1 MPKKILLT
9 LLLVT
14 FLTACVP
21 ASPTIDSSQPAE
33 STLTATPVQETAAS
47 DWWKEA
53 VFYEIFVRSFYDSDG
68 NGIGDFNGITQKLD
82 YIESLGVNGLWL
94 MPIHPSPSY
103 HGYDV
108 TNYYNVNHDYG
119 SMDDFKKLLEEA
131 HKRDIKIIIDLV
143 INHTSD
149 QHPFFRNAGSDV
161 NGPYRDWYIWSNE
174 SQGNNWRQSGS
185 DSMYYYALF
194 CGCMPDLNYNNPE
207 VSAEIY
213 RITDFWLNNVGVD
226 GFRVDAAK
234 HLIEEGGKIENTPAT
249 HEWYRNFY
257 PIYKAQNPQA
267 YTVGE
272 VFGAGSSV
280 IRSYTGDQLDQVF
293 NFEMSSGF
301 VNSANGGAN
310 SGIISAYKFA
320 AQDMPD
326 HNYATFLTN
335 HDQTR
340 AMSVFNGKVE
350 KAKLASFLMLTAP
363 GTPFIYYGEE
373 IGMMGQKP
381 DPDLRVPM
389 QWSGEENAGFTTG
402 KPWRSPNADYT
413 QVNVT
418 AQSNDP
424 SSLLLHY
431 QTLLKLRK
439 EHSALKQGD
448 AVLIDT
454 GNPAVFGL
462 LRTSA
467 DETLLILVNL
477 SASAVQDYELTLDES
492 ALTGTAFTLVSIFG
506 NAQNTQSLTVTNGKF
521 QGYMPLAELPPFQGF
536 IFELR

>member
-9 LLLVT
+9 LLLII
-14 FLTACVP
+14 FLSACVP
-21 ASPTIDSSQPAE
+21 AAPTIDSPQQAE
-33 STLTATPVQETAAS
+33 ITLTPPTVPVTEAT

-68 NGIGDFNGITQKLD
+68 NGIGDFNGIAQKLD
-82 YIESLGVNGLWL
+82 YIESLGVNALWL
-94 MPIHPSPSY
+94 MPIQPSPSY

-119 SMDDFKKLLEEA
+119 SMDDFKNLLEEA

-149 QHPFFRNAGSDV
+149 QHPFFRNAVSDV
-161 NGPYRDWYIWSNE
+161 NGTYRDWYIWSNQ
-174 SQGNNWRQSGS
+174 SQGKNWRQAGS
-185 DSMYYYALF
+185 DSMYYYGLF

-213 RITDFWLNNVGVD
+213 RITDFWLNDVGID

-310 SGIISAYKFA
+310 SGIVSAYKFA

-373 IGMMGQKP
+373 IGMKGQKP

-402 KPWRSPNADYT
+402 TPWRNPNADYD
-413 QVNVT
+413 QVNVA

-424 SSLLLHY
+424 NSLLLHY
-431 QTLLKLRK
+431 QTLLQLRK
-439 EHSALKQGD
+439 EHSALKRGD

-454 GNPAVFGL
+454 GNSAVLGL
-462 LRTSA
+462 LRISA

-477 SASAVQDYELTLDES
+477 SDSPVQDYKLTLGEGV
-492 ALTGTAFTLVSIFG
+492 LTGTQLTPISIFG
-506 NAQNTQSLTVTNGKF
+506 NAQNPLPLPLTDGKF
-521 QGYMPLAELPPFQGF
+521 QGYMPLAELPPYQGY

>member
-9 LLLVT
+9 LLLII
-14 FLTACVP
+14 FLSACVP
-21 ASPTIDSSQPAE
+21 AAPTIDSPKQAE
-33 STLTATPVQETAAS
+33 ITLTPPTVPVTEAT

-68 NGIGDFNGITQKLD
+68 NGIGDFNGIAQKLD
-82 YIESLGVNGLWL
+82 YIESLGVNALWL
-94 MPIHPSPSY
+94 MPIQPSPSY

-119 SMDDFKKLLEEA
+119 SMDDFKNLLEEA

-149 QHPFFRNAGSDV
+149 QHPFFRNAVSDV
-161 NGPYRDWYIWSNE
+161 NGTYRDWYIWSNQ
-174 SQGNNWRQSGS
+174 SQGNNWRQVGS
-185 DSMYYYALF
+185 DSMYYYGLF

-213 RITDFWLNNVGVD
+213 RITDFWLNDVGID

-310 SGIISAYKFA
+310 SGIVSAYKFA

-326 HNYATFLTN
+326 YNYATFLTN

-373 IGMMGQKP
+373 IGMKGQKP

-402 KPWRSPNADYT
+402 TPWRSPNADYD
-413 QVNVT
+413 QVNVA
-418 AQSNDP
+418 AQSNNP
-424 SSLLLHY
+424 NSLLLHY
-431 QTLLKLRK
+431 QTLLQLRK
-439 EHSALKQGD
+439 EHSALKRGD

-454 GNPAVFGL
+454 GNSAVLGL
-462 LRTSA
+462 LRISA
-467 DETLLILVNL
+467 DETLLILFNL
-477 SASAVQDYELTLDES
+477 SDSPVQDYKLTLGEGV
-492 ALTGTAFTLVSIFG
+492 LTGTQLTPISIFG
-506 NAQNTQSLTVTNGKF
+506 NAQNPLPLPLTDGKF
-521 QGYMPLAELPPFQGF
+521 QGYMPLAELPSYQGY